1 MRIYPVLAV
10 AAVVLAGCGAASSGS
25 SVPMGS
31 AHSAAQ
37 QIQIYPAQAPAF
49 AIQEAPSKTQPSTGI
64 GHAVSNGTT
73 TPQPPGAS
81 SPNQPST
88 NNALAPSVACTP
100 GSHLGVAC
108 KAP

>member
-1 MRIYPVLAV
+1 
-10 AAVVLAGCGAASSGS
+10 
-25 SVPMGS
+25 MGP

-37 QIQIYPAQAPAF
+37 HIQIQPAQAPAF
-49 AIQEAPSKTQPSTGI
+49 TTQEAPSKTQPSTGI

-73 TPQPPGAS
+73 SPQPPGS
-81 SPNQPST
+81 TSPIQPST

-100 GSHLGVAC
+100 GSHLGLAC

>member
-1 MRIYPVLAV
+1 MRTYRVLAV

-25 SVPMGS
+25 AVQMGP
-31 AHSAAQ
+31 AHSGAQ
-37 QIQIYPAQAPAF
+37 RIQIQPPQAPAF
-49 AIQEAPSKTQPSTGI
+49 AIQEAPSKTQPSSVN

-73 TPQPPGAS
+73 SPQPPGAS

-88 NNALAPSVACTP
+88 NNALAPSAACTP
-100 GSHLGVAC
+100 GSHLGLAC